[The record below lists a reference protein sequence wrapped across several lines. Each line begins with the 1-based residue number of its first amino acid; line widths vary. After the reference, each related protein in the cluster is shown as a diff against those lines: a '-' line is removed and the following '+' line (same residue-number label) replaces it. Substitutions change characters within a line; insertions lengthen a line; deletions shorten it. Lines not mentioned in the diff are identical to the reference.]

1 MRKVAFI
8 LAMLSLATSTVS
20 AVMVYAPNALPRPY
34 PFSGPDDLVM
44 FDSEHPEAF
53 VIVGSMNVPG
63 ISFGGMDFDSEGNLW
78 AYASLYKATGGAAS
92 GLYSV
97 DINTGAATVQ
107 GTISPQTLQDIAF
120 NPVDNQM
127 YGINSQNN
135 VTRLYTI
142 DLTTGAVTTVGIFT
156 GLPDP
161 HHAMGFAID
170 SDGNFYL
177 QELRTCDCIYKG
189 TGLDLEL
196 LYELPQDTH
205 FSQGMTIDW
214 SRNNRGYHAA
224 VGQGEF
230 PNYFSQI
237 NYFAPDGSGYVL
249 GPDFG
254 PNEMYEGYG
263 YPLVEPGDL
272 AVMPATNPW
281 CPGDINDDQ
290 QIDLSDLAQL
300 LSGYGLTS
308 DAQYEDGDLDG
319 DADVDLS
326 DLAQLLGVY
335 GTVCQ

>member
-1 MRKVAFI
+1 VRKLVCM
-8 LAMLSLATSTVS
+8 LAVLSIATGAAS
-20 AVMVYAPNALPRPY
+20 AVTVYAPNALPRPY
-34 PFSGPDDLVM
+34 PFDGPDDLVM
-44 FDSEHPEAF
+44 FDSEDPAGF
-53 VIVGSMNVPG
+53 VTVGSMNVIG
-63 ISFGGMDFDSEGNLW
+63 ISFGGMDFDADGNLW
-78 AYASLYKATGGAAS
+78 TYASIYKATGGAAS

-97 DINTGAATVQ
+97 DINTGAATMQ
-107 GTISPQTLQDIAF
+107 GTDSHQTLQDIAF

-127 YGINSQNN
+127 YGINSQSN

-142 DLTTGAVTTVGIFT
+142 DLTTGDVTTVGAFT

-170 SDGNFYL
+170 SNGNFYL

-189 TGLDLEL
+189 AGLDLEL

-214 SRNNRGYHAA
+214 SRNNRGYHGA

-230 PNYFSQI
+230 PNYFSQV
-237 NYFAPDGSGYVL
+237 NSFAPDGSGYVL

-272 AVMPATNPW
+272 AIMPANDPW
-281 CPGDINDDQ
+281 CFGDINGDNQ
-290 QIDLSDLAQL
+290 VNLSDLAQL
-300 LSGYGLTS
+300 LSSYGLTS
-308 DAQYEDGDLDG
+308 GAAYEDGDLDG
-319 DADVDLS
+319 DADVDLA
-326 DLAQLLGVY
+326 DLAALLAEYGV
-335 GTVCQ
+335 VCQ